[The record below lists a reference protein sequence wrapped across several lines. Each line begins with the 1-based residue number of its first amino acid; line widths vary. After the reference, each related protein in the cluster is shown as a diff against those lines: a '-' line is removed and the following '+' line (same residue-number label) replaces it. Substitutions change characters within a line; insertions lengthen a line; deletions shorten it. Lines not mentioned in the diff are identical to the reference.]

1 MNKLL
6 LVVGAIFLISIIVG
20 YVRGFLK
27 IAVSLAIT
35 VASIFLV
42 MAISPHI
49 SAWLQEST
57 AIGETVKNKLEEMI
71 EMPEGMSPETLASV
85 EQQIALIEGAGLPG
99 MIQDMLLENNNS
111 EAYQALGVTNFV
123 DYIGSYITKL
133 IADTIAFLV
142 AWMIVT
148 IIARIL
154 MSVIG
159 IIGKIPVIG
168 GVNKLAGAVVGAGIA
183 LIIVW
188 ILFILVTLLYK
199 QLSCHNLLHKHRIN
213 HRLFLVGKVVNVDE
227 VLAHIIRRR
236 NEQLKVVGLLV
247 LVDSILDEKDVGH
260 FSLT

>member
-57 AIGETVKNKLEEMI
+57 AIEETVKNKLEEMI
-71 EMPEGMSPETLASV
+71 EMPEGMSPEALASV
-85 EQQIALIEGAGLPG
+85 EIPREQQIALIEGAGLPG

-111 EAYQALGVTNFV
+111 EAYQALGATNFV

-133 IADTIAFLV
+133 IADIIAFLV

-154 MSVIG
+154 MGVIG

-188 ILFILVTLLYK
+188 ILFILVTLLY
-199 QLSCHNLLHKHRIN
+199 NTT
-213 HRLFLVGKVVNVDE
+213 VGQACMTDIAASQILTKLYDGNV
-227 VLAHIIRRR
+227 LMKFIT
-236 NEQLKVVGLLV
+236 K
-247 LVDSILDEKDVGH
+247 
-260 FSLT
+260 F

>member
-6 LVVGAIFLISIIVG
+6 LVVGATFLISIIVG

-57 AIGETVKNKLEEMI
+57 AIEETVKNKLEEMI

-85 EQQIALIEGAGLPG
+85 EIPREQQIALIEGAGLPG

-133 IADTIAFLV
+133 IADILSFLIAWIV
-142 AWMIVT
+142 VT

-154 MSVIG
+154 MGVIG

-188 ILFILVTLLYK
+188 ILFILVTLLY
-199 QLSCHNLLHKHRIN
+199 NTT
-213 HRLFLVGKVVNVDE
+213 VGQACMTDIAASQILTKLYDGNV
-227 VLAHIIRRR
+227 LMKFIT
-236 NEQLKVVGLLV
+236 K
-247 LVDSILDEKDVGH
+247 
-260 FSLT
+260 F

>member
-57 AIGETVKNKLEEMI
+57 AIEETVKNKLEEMI

-85 EQQIALIEGAGLPG
+85 EIPREQQIALIEGAGLPG

-133 IADTIAFLV
+133 IADIIAFLV

-154 MSVIG
+154 MGVIG

-183 LIIVW
+183 LIIVR
-188 ILFILVTLLYK
+188 ILFILVTLLY
-199 QLSCHNLLHKHRIN
+199 NTT
-213 HRLFLVGKVVNVDE
+213 VGQACMTDIAASQILTKLYDGNV
-227 VLAHIIRRR
+227 LMKFIT
-236 NEQLKVVGLLV
+236 K
-247 LVDSILDEKDVGH
+247 
-260 FSLT
+260 F

>member
-35 VASIFLV
+35 IASIFLV

-57 AIGETVKNKLEEMI
+57 AIEETVKNKLEEMI
-71 EMPEGMSPETLASV
+71 EMPEGMTPETLASV
-85 EQQIALIEGAGLPG
+85 EIPREQQIALIEGAGLPG

-133 IADTIAFLV
+133 IADIIAFLV

-148 IIARIL
+148 IVARIL
-154 MSVIG
+154 MGVIG

-188 ILFILVTLLYK
+188 ILFILVTLLY
-199 QLSCHNLLHKHRIN
+199 NTT
-213 HRLFLVGKVVNVDE
+213 VGQACMTDIAASQILTKLYDGNV
-227 VLAHIIRRR
+227 LMKFIT
-236 NEQLKVVGLLV
+236 K
-247 LVDSILDEKDVGH
+247 
-260 FSLT
+260 F

>member
-57 AIGETVKNKLEEMI
+57 AIEETVKNKLEEMI

-85 EQQIALIEGAGLPG
+85 EIPREQQIALIEGAGLPG

-133 IADTIAFLV
+133 IADIIAFLV

-154 MSVIG
+154 MGVIG

-188 ILFILVTLLYK
+188 ILFILVTLLY
-199 QLSCHNLLHKHRIN
+199 NTT
-213 HRLFLVGKVVNVDE
+213 VGQACMTDIAASQILTKLYDGNV
-227 VLAHIIRRR
+227 LMKYIT
-236 NEQLKVVGLLV
+236 K
-247 LVDSILDEKDVGH
+247 
-260 FSLT
+260 F